1 MRIGSVMLR
10 LAAGDDDERSSVC
23 SGGGGRFTSPKVRT
37 RDKGA
42 PISL

>member
-1 MRIGSVMLR
+1 MLR
-10 LAAGDDDERSSVC
+10 LTAGDDERSSFVG
-23 SGGGGRFTSPKVRT
+23 SGGGGLRFTAPKVRT